1 MGRRKDNSVDA
12 AVAMVSD
19 GSDPFIVRDGV
30 KIAKRGHPGTKHAKT
45 WIPLEPGWAVRDVGA
60 RGLIVTFQGVPVQ

>member
-19 GSDPFIVRDGV
+19 GKDLFIVRDGV
-30 KIAKRGHPGTKHAKT
+30 KIAKRGHPGTKYAKT
-45 WIPLEPGWAVRDVGA
+45 WIPLEPEWGGA
-60 RGLIVTFQGVPVQ
+60 